1 MTKKILLLALIL
13 LIAGCARTVSFDLSD
28 DFRRF
33 KPVSV
38 VVMPV
43 TVVQTDLDEIKPDV
57 LGLVRSTALDKLLEK
72 GYSSVSLK
80 ETDALLNANRLLKK
94 EKLPAPRTLAPIFR
108 TDAVLY
114 TRITE
119 WNEGQLASY
128 ASLKIGVQFMLYS
141 SKGTLLWEGSYSTK
155 QSDFRFDGDAT
166 TLGVLKAYEPRIQ
179 RITDAVFLTL
189 PTAEK
194 KEERQEFYRWLP

>member
-1 MTKKILLLALIL
+1 MTKKILLLALIF
-13 LIAGCARTVSFDLSD
+13 LIVGCAKTVSFNLSD
-28 DFRRF
+28 DFHRF
-33 KPVSV
+33 KPASV
-38 VVMPV
+38 IVMPV
-43 TVVQTDLDEIKPDV
+43 TIVVTDEDETTPDV
-57 LGLVRSTALDKLLEK
+57 LNLLRSTALDKLLEK
-72 GYSSVSLK
+72 DYSSMSLK
-80 ETDALLNANRLLKK
+80 ETDALLNANRLLEK

-119 WNEGQLASY
+119 WNKGQLGSY
-128 ASLKIGVQFMLYS
+128 ASLKIGIQFMLYS

-189 PTAEK
+189 PIAQR
-194 KEERQEFYRWLP
+194 KEERQQFYRWLP

>member
-1 MTKKILLLALIL
+1 MTKKILLLALII
-13 LIAGCARTVSFDLSD
+13 LISGCAKKVSFELSD
-28 DFRRF
+28 EMDRY

-43 TVVQTDLDEIKPDV
+43 TVNSDQKKIETNV
-57 LGLVRSTALDKLLEK
+57 LELVRSTALDKLLEK
-72 GYSSVSLK
+72 GYTPFPLK
-80 ETDALLNANRLLKK
+80 DTDKILRERKLLGR
-94 EKLPAPRTLAPIFR
+94 EKLPAPRTLGPLFR

-128 ASLKIGVQFMLYS
+128 ASLKIGIEFMLYS
-141 SKGTLLWEGSYSTK
+141 TKGVLLWRGSYSTK

-166 TLGVLKAYEPRIQ
+166 KLGVLKAYEPRIQ
-179 RITDAVFLTL
+179 RIEDSVFLTL
-189 PTAEK
+189 PATRGK
-194 KEERQEFYRWLP
+194 KERQEFYRWLP